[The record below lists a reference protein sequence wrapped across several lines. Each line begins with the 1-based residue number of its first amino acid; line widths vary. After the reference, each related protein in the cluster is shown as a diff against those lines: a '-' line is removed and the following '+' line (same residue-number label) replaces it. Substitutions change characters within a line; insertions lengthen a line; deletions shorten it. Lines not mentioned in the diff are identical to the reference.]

1 MSDSLIQTIGNTL
14 TSLPPLTTAVNRFLD
29 QHTVPREAIFR
40 VNLAIEEIVT
50 NIIKYGYDDTDPHT
64 ITVNLALFPD
74 TIRLQLKDDGHPF
87 DPLQTPAPDIHVPL
101 DQRKVGGL
109 GIHLVRETVSR
120 IAYRRENG
128 ANVLEI
134 DIARK

>member
-1 MSDSLIQTIGNTL
+1 MSDSLSQTIGNNL
-14 TSLPPLTTAVNRFLD
+14 TALPPLMTKVNRFLD
-29 QHTVPREAIFR
+29 QHTVPHEAIFR

-50 NIIKYGYDDTDPHT
+50 NIIKYGYDDAGHHT

-109 GIHLVRETVSR
+109 GLHLVRETVSH

-128 ANVLEI
+128 ANILEM
-134 DIARK
+134 DIARQ